1 MVKVVIGSLVI
12 ADTPR
17 TTGENPEHVRM
28 LAGALGEFPPIVV
41 HRATMR
47 VVDGLHRVR
56 AAELR
61 KQEFITARM
70 FEGDDAEAFVLA
82 VQANLAGGL
91 PLSVADRKAAAA
103 RIIASHPQW
112 SDRLTASVT
121 GLSAKTVAEVRRR
134 HPAETTRRP
143 DSRIGKDGRVRPTD
157 AVEKRRLASELI
169 LRNPELSLRQIAKA
183 VGISPETAR
192 SVRARLLRE
201 EDPAEREP
209 DEGRWTAEPPPLP
222 LPPTLPHTLQPSPS
236 PSLPDP
242 DPGPDLASDLASD
255 SASASADARRGSGPG
270 PEPTDRSSVVQR
282 LRTDPSL
289 RYSENG
295 RTLLRLMEAHAMSSE
310 KWATLANSVPA
321 HRRRAIANAAMEYAK
336 GWRVVAEQLAR
347 NAPHSA

>member
-17 TTGENPEHVRM
+17 IAGQNAEHVRM
-28 LAGALGEFPPIVV
+28 LAGAPGEFPPIVV

-47 VVDGLHRVR
+47 VVDGLHRLR

-70 FEGDDAEAFVLA
+70 FEGDEAEAFVLA
-82 VQANLAGGL
+82 VQANLTGGL

-103 RIIASHPQW
+103 RVIASHPQW

-134 HPAETTRRP
+134 HPAATTRRP
-143 DSRIGKDGRVRPTD
+143 DSRIGRDGRVRPTD
-157 AVEKRRLASELI
+157 ALEKRRLASELI

-192 SVRARLLRE
+192 SVRARLLRDK
-201 EDPAEREP
+201 DPADREP
-209 DEGRWTAEPPPLP
+209 GEGRWTAEPPP
-222 LPPTLPHTLQPSPS
+222 PPF
-236 PSLPDP
+236 PDP
-242 DPGPDLASDLASD
+242 PGTRAGTGPGQE
-255 SASASADARRGSGPG
+255 SADRA
-270 PEPTDRSSVVQR
+270 TVVQR

-321 HRRRAIANAAMEYAK
+321 HRRGAIANAAMEYAR

>member
-70 FEGDDAEAFVLA
+70 FEGDEAEAFVLA

-222 LPPTLPHTLQPSPS
+222 LPPTLQPSPS
-236 PSLPDP
+236 LP
-242 DPGPDLASDLASD
+242 DPGPDLASA

-336 GWRVVAEQLAR
+336 GWRVVAEQLVR

>member
-1 MVKVVIGSLVI
+1 
-12 ADTPR
+12 
-17 TTGENPEHVRM
+17 M
-28 LAGALGEFPPIVV
+28 LAGAPGEFPPIVV

-70 FEGDDAEAFVLA
+70 FEGDEAEAFVLA
-82 VQANLAGGL
+82 VQANLTGGL

-143 DSRIGKDGRVRPTD
+143 DSRIGRDGRVRPTD
-157 AVEKRRLASELI
+157 AMEKRRLASELI

-201 EDPAEREP
+201 EGPVEREP
-209 DEGRWTAEPPPLP
+209 DEGRWTGEAPSLPSSLP
-222 LPPTLPHTLQPSPS
+222 LPSPLP
-236 PSLPDP
+236 PSLPLP
-242 DPGPDLASDLASD
+242 ASG
-255 SASASADARRGSGPG
+255 DARAGSGPG
-270 PEPTDRSSVVQR
+270 QESADRATVVQR

-321 HRRRAIANAAMEYAK
+321 HRRRAIANAAMEYAR

-347 NAPHSA
+347 KAPHSA

>member
-17 TTGENPEHVRM
+17 TTGENLEHIST
-28 LAGALGEFPPIVV
+28 LAGALGEFPPIIV

-47 VVDGLHRVR
+47 VVDGLHRLR

-61 KQEFITARM
+61 NQEFIAARM
-70 FEGDDAEAFVLA
+70 FEGDEAEAFVLA

-143 DSRIGKDGRVRPTD
+143 GSRIGRDGRVRPAD
-157 AVEKRRLASELI
+157 APEKRRLAAELI
-169 LRNPELSLRQIAKA
+169 LRKPELSLRQVAKA

-192 SVRARLLRE
+192 SVRTRLLSDE
-201 EDPAEREP
+201 EPAEREP
-209 DEGRWTAEPPPLP
+209 DAVRWTPEQPPRPDTGDARADAGPDQEPP
-222 LPPTLPHTLQPSPS
+222 
-236 PSLPDP
+236 
-242 DPGPDLASDLASD
+242 
-255 SASASADARRGSGPG
+255 
-270 PEPTDRSSVVQR
+270 DRAAVVQR

-310 KWATLANSVPA
+310 TWANLANSVPA
-321 HRRRAIANAAMEYAK
+321 HRRHAIANLAMECAR

-347 NAPHSA
+347 NAPRST

>member
-1 MVKVVIGSLVI
+1 
-12 ADTPR
+12 
-17 TTGENPEHVRM
+17 M
-28 LAGALGEFPPIVV
+28 LACALGEFPPIVV

-70 FEGDDAEAFVLA
+70 FEGDEVEAFVLA

-103 RIIASHPQW
+103 RVIASHPQW

-169 LRNPELSLRQIAKA
+169 LRNPELSLRQIARA

-192 SVRARLLRE
+192 SVRARLLRQ

-209 DEGRWTAEPPPLP
+209 GEGRWTAEPPPLSLP
-222 LPPTLPHTLQPSPS
+222 LPSTLPPPPTLQPP
-236 PSLPDP
+236 PVLPDP
-242 DPGPDLASDLASD
+242 TSTSI
-255 SASASADARRGSGPG
+255 SVSADARRDPG
-270 PEPTDRSSVVQR
+270 PEQELTDRSTEVQR

>member
-1 MVKVVIGSLVI
+1 MRGPVVKVVIGSLVI

-17 TTGENPEHVRM
+17 TTGENLEHIRT
-28 LAGALGEFPPIVV
+28 LAGALGEFPPIIV

-47 VVDGLHRVR
+47 VVDGLHRLR

-61 KQEFITARM
+61 NQEFIAARM
-70 FEGDDAEAFVLA
+70 FEGDEAEAFVLA

-143 DSRIGKDGRVRPTD
+143 GSRIGRDGRVRPAD
-157 AVEKRRLASELI
+157 APEKRRLAAELI
-169 LRNPELSLRQIAKA
+169 LRKPELSLRQVAKA

-192 SVRARLLRE
+192 SVRTRLLSDE
-201 EDPAEREP
+201 EPAEREP
-209 DEGRWTAEPPPLP
+209 DAVRWTPEQPPR
-222 LPPTLPHTLQPSPS
+222 
-236 PSLPDP
+236 P
-242 DPGPDLASDLASD
+242 DPGDAR
-255 SASASADARRGSGPG
+255 ADAG
-270 PEPTDRSSVVQR
+270 PEQEPPDRAAVVQR

-310 KWATLANSVPA
+310 TWENLANSVPA
-321 HRRRAIANAAMEYAK
+321 HRRHAIANLAMECAR

-347 NAPHSA
+347 NAPRST

>member
-1 MVKVVIGSLVI
+1 MVKVVIRSLVI

-17 TTGENPEHVRM
+17 TTGENLEHIRR
-28 LAGALGEFPPIVV
+28 LAGVLGDLPPIIV

-47 VVDGLHRVR
+47 VVDGLHRLR

-61 KQEFITARM
+61 RQEFITARM
-70 FEGDDAEAFVLA
+70 FEGDEAAGFVLA

-91 PLSVADRKAAAA
+91 PLSVADRKVAAA
-103 RIIASHPQW
+103 RIIASYPRW

-143 DSRIGKDGRVRPTD
+143 GSRIGRDGRVRPAD
-157 AVEKRRLASELI
+157 AQEKRRLASELI
-169 LRNPELSLRQIAKA
+169 LKNPGLSLRQVAKA

-192 SVRARLLRE
+192 SVRSRLLCDE
-201 EDPAEREP
+201 ESAERDP
-209 DEGRWTAEPPPLP
+209 DEQEPEESRLTAEPPPLP
-222 LPPTLPHTLQPSPS
+222 DPS
-236 PSLPDP
+236 
-242 DPGPDLASDLASD
+242 GAR
-255 SASASADARRGSGPG
+255 ADDAGPG
-270 PEPTDRSSVVQR
+270 QEPPDRATVVQR

-295 RTLLRLMEAHAMSSE
+295 RTLLRLMEAHAMTSE

-321 HRRRAIANAAMEYAK
+321 HRRHAIATLAMDCAK
-336 GWRVVAEQLAR
+336 GWRTIAEQLAP